1 MWLRSRGQYFFSSI
15 DLPRVEGE
23 AGRRYRVAVTQVE
36 ARLPRSAIDYVEGY
50 AKLVAG
56 AVAGGA
62 RLVVFPELH
71 GLLALGLLPF
81 AHGAERVASALS
93 PRDHSTPS
101 PSDPGGK
108 LAGSVEEP
116 PIPSSAIRNRQP
128 SVSLWQYWWVPL
140 FTLVLALGGAMSYV
154 FWRPSTYVS
163 TATLYVP
170 MTFSLPGGNL
180 MTEDPVT
187 FWGTQTELLK
197 CPRLRALTLES
208 LSNRTTQALPLG
220 RDGQPLPVHISLTH
234 RPKSPVFLVSA
245 TGSLPA
251 YTERY
256 LDALL
261 VQFFN
266 YKQNVRRE
274 VSGATLASISGQ
286 VQKAERDLKSDQD
299 AFQTFERT
307 NRLAVLQSCA
317 TGAVDNLMK
326 LSIQSS
332 DLQLEERLVR
342 HSAPAEAASL
352 EAIRLKITLSSTR
365 LLSPCLARDRSIANQ
380 SPNSPARLKASSASS
395 LRCSDW

>member
-1 MWLRSRGQYFFSSI
+1 
-15 DLPRVEGE
+15 
-23 AGRRYRVAVTQVE
+23 
-36 ARLPRSAIDYVEGY
+36 
-50 AKLVAG
+50 
-56 AVAGGA
+56 
-62 RLVVFPELH
+62 
-71 GLLALGLLPF
+71 
-81 AHGAERVASALS
+81 
-93 PRDHSTPS
+93 
-101 PSDPGGK
+101 
-108 LAGSVEEP
+108 
-116 PIPSSAIRNRQP
+116 
-128 SVSLWQYWWVPL
+128 
-140 FTLVLALGGAMSYV
+140 MSYV

-352 EAIRLKITLSSTR
+352 EAIRLKIEQVRHSQQEWQRRIAETSR
-365 LLSPCLARDRSIANQ
+365 LLAEGERLQQRVERSRSGFDRLLTLCQSVDIARNASQEPLCIMQNA
-380 SPNSPARLKASSASS
+380 SPAQLTSARQVRLLALAGGGGLGVGLGIIGLIALNRASRRPQPPPDPRPDGKALNPTPAERLAQLNGLQAKGLLSQAAYDRKVEQILAS
-395 LRCSDW
+395 L